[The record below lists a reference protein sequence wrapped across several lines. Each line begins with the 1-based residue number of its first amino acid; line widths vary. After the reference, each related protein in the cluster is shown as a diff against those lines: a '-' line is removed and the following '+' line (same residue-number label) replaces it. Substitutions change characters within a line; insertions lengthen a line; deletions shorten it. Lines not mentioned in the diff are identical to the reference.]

1 MLAVSFFDTFWFTYV
16 LLPLL
21 IFSSRVVDVSLDTL
35 RIVFLSKGDKVI
47 APILGFFEVLIWLI
61 AITKIMQNL
70 DNVTCYIAYAAGFA
84 TGNYIG
90 LRIEQRLALGVQII
104 RVMTQKDSTEL
115 IENLRESGFRVTYME
130 AEGKD
135 GQVHVI
141 YSIIERSK
149 INQVI
154 TLINQFNPKAFYSV
168 EDVRSVNPQSD
179 MFSSG
184 TKRSPIRWFKKGR

>member
-1 MLAVSFFDTFWFTYV
+1 MSTFYDTVWFTYL
-16 LLPLL
+16 LLPFL
-21 IFSSRVVDVSLDTL
+21 IFLSRVVDVSLDTL
-35 RIVFLSKGDKVI
+35 RIVFISKGDKII
-47 APILGFFEVLIWLI
+47 APILGFFEVLIWLV

-90 LRIEQRLALGVQII
+90 LRIEQHLAMGVQII
-104 RVMTQKDSTEL
+104 RIMTQKDSNEL
-115 IENLRESGFRVTYME
+115 IDNMRESGFRVTSIE

-135 GQVHVI
+135 GQVHII
-141 YSIIERSK
+141 YSIVERSK
-149 INQVI
+149 MQRVI

-179 MFSSG
+179 MFS
-184 TKRSPIRWFKKGR
+184 TNTRKSPISWRRKGR

>member
-1 MLAVSFFDTFWFTYV
+1 MIAATFFDTVWFTYF

-21 IFSSRVVDVSLDTL
+21 IFLSRVVDVSLDTL
-35 RIVFLSKGDKVI
+35 RIVFISKGDKII

-70 DNVTCYIAYAAGFA
+70 DNVTCYIAYAAGFSA
-84 TGNYIG
+84 GNYIG
-90 LRIEQRLALGVQII
+90 LKIEEKLALGVQII

-115 IENLRESGFRVTYME
+115 IYNLREAGFRVTYME

-141 YSIIERSK
+141 YSIVERSK
-149 INQVI
+149 INKII

-179 MFSSG
+179 MFSAKI
-184 TKRSPIRWFKKGR
+184 KRRPIRWFKKGR

>member
-1 MLAVSFFDTFWFTYV
+1 MLVTTFFETAWFTY
-16 LLPLL
+16 LILPLL
-21 IFSSRVVDVSLDTL
+21 IFLSRVVDVSLDTL
-35 RIVFLSKGDKVI
+35 RIVFISKGDKII

-70 DNVTCYIAYAAGFA
+70 DNVTCYIAYAAGFSA
-84 TGNYIG
+84 GNYIG
-90 LRIEQRLALGVQII
+90 LIIEEKLALGVQII

-115 IENLRESGFRVTYME
+115 IYNLREAGFRVTYME
-130 AEGKD
+130 AEGKE

-141 YSIIERSK
+141 YSIVERSK
-149 INQVI
+149 INKII

-179 MFSSG
+179 MFSPK
-184 TKRSPIRWFKKGR
+184 TKRNPIRWFKKGR